1 MNAEDTTPAA
11 GSPVERPVVQP
22 GPARCECHACI
33 AEHDLRGPGGW
44 PLAMTQ
50 MVVCPTC
57 GNKRCPHAT
66 DHRNACTGSNDAGQR
81 GSLYG
86 GCCDYPNCRCPFDA
100 PADQNWCA
108 KGLPHAPRKTPNVR
122 AEPAPTAP
130 LEQR

>member
-1 MNAEDTTPAA
+1 MNDDTTTEGRNAVA
-11 GSPVERPVVQP
+11 GPVQRPVVQP
-22 GPARCECHACI
+22 APKRCECHACI

-50 MVVCPTC
+50 MVLCPTC

-100 PADQNWCA
+100 PADPNWCA
-108 KGLPHAPRKTPNVR
+108 KGLPHAPRKLHN
-122 AEPAPTAP
+122 AGNEGPA
-130 LEQR
+130 R